1 MIASVLSTYPVIVI
15 SVGGKS
21 DTRVLWLDTRDD
33 GSKCTYNSR
42 LYSRVFI
49 VSSCWC
55 EEITRLVISKGM
67 FIVHNNKECGYLSPP
82 K

>member
-1 MIASVLSTYPVIVI
+1 MIASVLSTYLVIVI

-33 GSKCTYNSR
+33 GSKCTYNSS
-42 LYSRVFI
+42 LYSRVI
-49 VSSCWC
+49 VISSCWS
-55 EEITRLVISKGM
+55 EEIIGLVKSKGM
-67 FIVHNNKECGYLSPP
+67 FIVHDHKECGCLSPP